1 MTTRD
6 PMYSQSELQPGS
18 WLAGWRNYHQGTC
31 HALGLWEL
39 ALTGNLTGNSMTSSS
54 SVGKGEPVHTIHT
67 YASKRHLKSPRRP
80 RKAPKWLVL
89 SMLRLSGPLF
99 VHMCV
104 HMYIHMHIRTYIHT
118 YIHTY
123 IPTNTITTR
132 ELAGWL
138 AGGITTRE
146 PVLRLAGWLAGGLAG
161 WLPEAQR
168 GPERPR
174 TEEHGQNKP
183 VMRLGGGSPQ
193 AD

>member
-6 PMYSQSELQPGS
+6 PMYSQSELRPGS
-18 WLAGWRNYHQGTC
+18 WLAGWRNYDQGTC

-89 SMLRLSGPLF
+89 STLRLSGPLF

-104 HMYIHMHIRTYIHT
+104 CTYD
-118 YIHTY
+118 
-123 IPTNTITTR
+123 
-132 ELAGWL
+132 
-138 AGGITTRE
+138 
-146 PVLRLAGWLAGGLAG
+146 
-161 WLPEAQR
+161 Q
-168 GPERPR
+168 
-174 TEEHGQNKP
+174 
-183 VMRLGGGSPQ
+183 GGSPQ
-193 AD
+193 AELRPGSLCTYILPTSRITTREVLRPFRSVNGSTSL

>member
-89 SMLRLSGPLF
+89 STLRLSGPLF

-104 HMYIHMHIRTYIHT
+104 HMYICTYVHTYRHTYIHT
-118 YIHTY
+118 YIHTHIHTHKQNY
-123 IPTNTITTR
+123 DQGM
-132 ELAGWL
+132 AGWL

-161 WLPEAQR
+161 WLA
-168 GPERPR
+168 G
-174 TEEHGQNKP
+174 
-183 VMRLGGGSPQ
+183 
-193 AD
+193 